1 MNSIDILEAIEAE
14 INREIERGSDSALYR
29 MMAEDFPPLLLY
41 LDGTGKERFGA
52 LEDWWKAIAASKGLE
67 GAGVQDLSFEGRDT
81 VDLLFVWS
89 GKDED

>member
-14 INREIERGSDSALYR
+14 IDREIERGGDSALYR

-52 LEDWWKAIAASKGLE
+52 LLDWWGAIAASKGLT
-67 GAGVQDLSFEGRDT
+67 GAGAQDLSFEGRDT

-89 GKDED
+89 SKDED